1 MNYKQLNRL
10 EGLLLIA
17 VLTAYVALEMDDL
30 VKLVSFRDFLGLV
43 SCCLPEF

>member
-10 EGLLLIA
+10 DGLLLVA
-17 VLTAYVALEMDDL
+17 VLTAYIALEMDDL

-43 SCCLPEF
+43 SCCLPGF